1 MGPKLA
7 DKIGMGW
14 DVAFLDYKRERV
26 EESFSWRVVKPKEV
40 EELCWMLV
48 PHKGLGWSFITGY
61 RGGGLG
67 DWRALVLSF

>member
-40 EELCWMLV
+40 EELC
-48 PHKGLGWSFITGY
+48 
-61 RGGGLG
+61 
-67 DWRALVLSF
+67 